1 MFSKKR
7 VWDDGKLGWHG
18 DFWDYWLFEADFP
31 IENVVLQKGE
41 TSDAKLVSRDELM
54 KIDEEG
60 KFFNHD
66 YLKEILKIGV

>member
-1 MFSKKR
+1 MIFGIIGCLKPIFS
-7 VWDDGKLGWHG
+7 
-18 DFWDYWLFEADFP
+18 

-41 TSDAKLVSRDELM
+41 TSDARWVSRDELM

-66 YLKEILKIGV
+66 YLKEIHKIGV